1 MANFAIV
8 TGRLTADLE
17 LRHTSADIPVVSF
30 TVAVPRRYTGKDKER
45 QADFIDCVSWRKCA
59 EFICGNF
66 HKGKWI
72 EVSGTLNTR
81 TYTDKNGN
89 TRKATE
95 LVVENAD
102 FVGDK
107 PKEPEN
113 PFGMPEGF
121 VPDFSE
127 QPEDEDF

>member
-1 MANFAIV
+1 MANYAII
-8 TGRLTADLE
+8 TGRLTADPE
-17 LRHTSADIPVVSF
+17 LRHTANDVAVASF

-45 QADFIDCVSWRKCA
+45 QVDFIDCVAWRKCA

-72 EVSGTLNTR
+72 EASGTLNTR
-81 TYTDKNGN
+81 KYEDKSGN
-89 TRKATE
+89 SRKATE
-95 LVVENAD
+95 LVVENVD

-113 PFGMPEGF
+113 PLGMPEGF

-127 QPEDEDF
+127 QPEDEVF